1 MKASKGLIILF
12 FAIPI
17 LLTIGIA
24 VLNDDSS
31 KESIIIIW
39 VTWATV
45 SGVALLINYIRN
57 KTGAE

>member
-1 MKASKGLIILF
+1 MKAPKGLIILF

-31 KESIIIIW
+31 KESIIILW
-39 VTWATV
+39 SVWAVV
-45 SGVALLINYIRN
+45 SGIALLINYIRN